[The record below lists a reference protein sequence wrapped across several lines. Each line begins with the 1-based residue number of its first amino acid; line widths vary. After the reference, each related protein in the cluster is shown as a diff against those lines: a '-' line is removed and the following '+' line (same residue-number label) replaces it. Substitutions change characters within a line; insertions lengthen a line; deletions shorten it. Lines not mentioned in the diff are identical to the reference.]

1 MFSSQIFG
9 DFSDTVLLSNFNLIL
24 LPKILCMILI
34 LLDILILIA
43 QNMSK
48 LDKKSFV
55 HLEKLFS
62 AATEYYVNVNYIKVV
77 DSMVQILYTLIF
89 CFY

>member
-1 MFSSQIFG
+1 MCLVSKYLEISQKLFCCQI
-9 DFSDTVLLSNFNLIL
+9 LIL

-34 LLDILILIA
+34 LLNILILIA
-43 QNMSK
+43 QNMTK

-55 HLEKLFS
+55 HLKKLFS
-62 AATEYYVNVNYIKVV
+62 AATEYYVNVNYIKLV

>member
-1 MFSSQIFG
+1 MCLVSKYLEISQKLFCCQIL
-9 DFSDTVLLSNFNLIL
+9 TL

-34 LLDILILIA
+34 LLNILILIA
-43 QNMSK
+43 QNMTK

-55 HLEKLFS
+55 HLKKLFS
-62 AATEYYVNVNYIKVV
+62 AATEYYVNVNYIKLV